1 MKTTSLLLKIRSLGS
16 LIIFSLILTSCGSFT
31 GVSYYDQD
39 GIYSSPSWSTYE
51 IPLNARAQQN
61 IQNTQNTQNG
71 NPNEFGTYFLE
82 RANTYEDLLTE
93 DNFTAADEYVSGDQ
107 DNWSND
113 QPIDHN
119 QNISSQSAWGG
130 NPEQVTIKIHNN
142 PWFNQGLYFN
152 SFAGRGMGGRW
163 GRFNNFGGGF
173 NNWGWNAN
181 PWGWG
186 FNNWGWNADP
196 WGWGFNNFGG
206 GFNNWG
212 WNGWAFNNPQLF
224 YGSYN
229 YSRVQHYARNNRFD
243 RSPNR
248 TSYAVNATRRGSSNQ
263 EQGRGTYALRKN
275 TLSVSGLR
283 SYLRTT
289 EDSKVVDSYRNNNQ
303 SAGRNT
309 TNLSGLRN
317 SIQTSGIRS
326 NAMNSGSLNS
336 HLRNSINSSASA
348 VRNNSLVRAPRATR
362 SNETERNVQ
371 SPNNQLFRSL
381 TPNMSSYRSGGSRS
395 SNTNTLRSVSPIM
408 RTSEPSSIR
417 NNQRQINSSDSRSNY
432 RSSGSERTSSSPTTP
447 TRSSGNSSSGRSS
460 SSSRS
465 NGRNN

>member
-16 LIIFSLILTSCGSFT
+16 LIIFGLILTSCGSFT

-39 GIYSSPSWSTYE
+39 GIYNSPSWSTYE

-93 DNFTAADEYVSGDQ
+93 DTFTAADEYVGGGQ

-130 NPEQVTIKIHNN
+130 NPEQVTIQIHNN

-163 GRFNNFGGGF
+163 GRFH
-173 NNWGWNAN
+173 
-181 PWGWG
+181 
-186 FNNWGWNADP
+186 
-196 WGWGFNNFGG
+196 NFGG

-263 EQGRGTYALRKN
+263 KQVRGTYALRKN

-432 RSSGSERTSSSPTTP
+432 RSSGSEKTSSSPTSP

-460 SSSRS
+460 SSIRS